1 MGLAAGKRSGGPI
14 QGEVSEAHV
23 VEEFKAFFD
32 LREDV
37 AQNQALSFGGLQV
50 IQLVNKF
57 RRRASK

>member
-1 MGLAAGKRSGGPI
+1 M
-14 QGEVSEAHV
+14 